1 MNQGSPM
8 TQATITLLS
17 AVFFL
22 YGLYADIHAI
32 RIFFKPIPVLMLIWM
47 VYPQK
52 DRWLLGA
59 LGFSLLGD
67 IILELPQQLPFA
79 LGLGSFLIAHILY
92 IRRFLI
98 RPTQMLWWPLVPIGV
113 YCGTL
118 FWYMIPNLGP
128 LLIPVFVY
136 VLVIATMLWSACRY
150 AQSYKNYLPLLGAIL
165 FVLSDSLIAIN
176 KFITPFSQ
184 ARYAIII
191 TYWLAQYLI
200 ILPLASHENRIS

>member
-1 MNQGSPM
+1 M
-8 TQATITLLS
+8 TQVTITLLS
-17 AVFFL
+17 ALFFL

-32 RIFFKPIPVLMLIWM
+32 RLFFKPIPVLMLIWV
-47 VYPQK
+47 VYSQK

-67 IILELPQQLPFA
+67 MILELPQQFPFA

-92 IRRFLI
+92 IRRFI
-98 RPTQMLWWPLVPIGV
+98 MKPTQKLWWTLVPIGL

-118 FWYMIPNLGP
+118 FWYMMPNLGP

-150 AQSYKNYLPLLGAIL
+150 AQSYKNYLPLLGAIF

-184 ARYAIII
+184 ARYAIIM

-200 ILPLASHENRIS
+200 ILPLVYHENRTS

>member
-1 MNQGSPM
+1 M
-8 TQATITLLS
+8 TQVTITLLS
-17 AVFFL
+17 ALFFI
-22 YGLYADIHAI
+22 YGLHADIHAI
-32 RIFFKPIPVLMLIWM
+32 RLFFKPIPVLVLIWK

-59 LGFSLLGD
+59 LGFSLIGD
-67 IILELPQQLPFA
+67 MILELPQQLPFA

-98 RPTQMLWWPLVPIGV
+98 EPTQKLWWPLVPIGL

-118 FWYMIPNLGP
+118 FWYMIPKLGP
-128 LLIPVFVY
+128 LLVPVFVY
-136 VLVIATMLWSACRY
+136 VLVIATMLWSSSRY
-150 AQSYKNYLPLLGAIL
+150 AHAYKKYLPLLGAIL

-200 ILPLASHENRIS
+200 ILPLVSHENRTS